1 VDESAAGR
9 STGPR
14 AALRPA
20 SGRRGGAAPRLDAH
34 VVVGRD
40 HARRAVGV
48 GARESPVHHVARG
61 SRRGA
66 IALTASG
73 PDARLAA
80 IQPLDPRPED
90 TMSNPARFLGAR
102 PIGRRRF
109 LKTMGAAGAVAS
121 LGAPSLGRAQAR
133 EVKVGYILP
142 VTGPLAF
149 EAQLAL
155 NGIQLAADEINGAGG
170 IKALGGARL
179 ALLPGD
185 TQNKVELGN
194 SEAARLIDQGITA
207 LIGPFSSLV
216 AFSVRQVTE
225 KNKTPFLLLATVAD
239 NVLEGG
245 LHYAFRM
252 QPNGRGMATLT
263 MSNMLEMAKSA
274 GVAVKRVA
282 MMHED
287 GNFGATMGNHVEAFA
302 GKMGY
307 ELVQRVPY
315 NLRSPDFTAEL
326 SKVKASRPD
335 LLVISGYYGD
345 SKIIAET
352 AAKLRVGVHA
362 LVGLANAAYSNP
374 KFIAE
379 NRDLT
384 EHLFDGNYWHNPQ
397 SPRARA
403 VFEAYQKRFSSTMS
417 NHGVQGYQVVF
428 VLKDALERAAS
439 TDREKVREALAKTNL
454 TDHILTQDAIRFDD
468 AGENVNATP
477 ALLQVQGGKPVVVGP
492 ARFAE
497 AKPVFPVPKWK
508 G

>member
-1 VDESAAGR
+1 
-9 STGPR
+9 
-14 AALRPA
+14 
-20 SGRRGGAAPRLDAH
+20 
-34 VVVGRD
+34 
-40 HARRAVGV
+40 
-48 GARESPVHHVARG
+48 
-61 SRRGA
+61 
-66 IALTASG
+66 
-73 PDARLAA
+73 
-80 IQPLDPRPED
+80 
-90 TMSNPARFLGAR
+90 MSNDQRDPVAT

-109 LKTMGAAGAVAS
+109 LTTIGAASAVA
-121 LGAPSLGRAQAR
+121 LAAPARGRAQAR

-155 NGIQLAADEINGAGG
+155 NGLLLAVDEINGAGG
-170 IKALGGARL
+170 IKSLGGAKIT
-179 ALLPGD
+179 LLPGD

-194 SEAARLIDQGITA
+194 SEAARLIDQGVTA

-245 LHYAFRM
+245 LHYCFRM
-252 QPNGRGMATLT
+252 QPNARAMATLT
-263 MSNMLEMAKSA
+263 VGNMIAMAKSA
-274 GVAVKRVA
+274 GTPIKRVA
-282 MMHED
+282 IMHED
-287 GNFGATMGNHVEAFA
+287 GNFGTTMGNHVEAFA

-326 SKVKASRPD
+326 SKVKAARPD

-352 AAKLRVGVHA
+352 AAKLRIGVHA

-374 KFIAE
+374 KFITE
-379 NRDLT
+379 NRELT
-384 EHLFDGNYWHNPQ
+384 DQLFDGNYWHNPQ
-397 SPRARA
+397 SPRARV
-403 VFEAYQKRFSSTMS
+403 VFAAYEKRFNSTLTS
-417 NHGVQGYQVVF
+417 HGVQAYTVIG
-428 VLKDALERAAS
+428 VLKDALERAGS
-439 TDREKVREALAKTNL
+439 TDRDKLRDALSKTNL
-454 TDHILTQDAIRFDD
+454 ADHILPQDAIKFDD
-468 AGENVNATP
+468 TGENVNATP
-477 ALLQVQGGKPVVVGP
+477 ALLQVQNGKSVVVGP

-497 AKPVFPVPKWK
+497 AKPVFPVAKWH